1 VELQLI
7 RYVSSG
13 NTHRQSPDCSHRA
26 EESSSIIQSEI
37 TGNESDAN
45 VSRMSNSIVGGGS
58 SSAAGS
64 TLGRASRR
72 SESWG
77 SYAHREQRERL
88 RHRSWGENPQ
98 AGRAPTPTPSVTVSM
113 ASLPGSQPMTMHAS
127 TTASTTGVDAV
138 GVGMDIYSAI
148 GFSKPENSGSDS
160 MESIGSLEG
169 STDSGFALLSPS
181 FDTSPGVCF
190 GLHILN
196 INFDLFF

>member
-1 VELQLI
+1 MELQLI

-13 NTHRQSPDCSHRA
+13 NNNRQSPDCSNRA

-45 VSRMSNSIVGGGS
+45 VSRMSNSIVGGGGS
-58 SSAAGS
+58 SSGAGS

-88 RHRSWGENPQ
+88 RHRSWGEHPQ
-98 AGRAPTPTPSVTVSM
+98 PGRAPTPTPSVTVSM

-127 TTASTTGVDAV
+127 TTASTTGVGAV

-148 GFSKPENSGSDS
+148 GFSKPENSGCDS
-160 MESIGSLEG
+160 IESTGSLEG

-181 FDTSPGVCF
+181 FDTSPGVCC
-190 GLHILN
+190 LSVT
-196 INFDLFF
+196 FFKLYF